1 MRKLAT
7 IYKTV
12 LIFLI
17 LLLHLLHSDI
27 SAQVIG
33 NEWINPQQQ
42 YFKLKITQKGIHQI
56 SFEALQKSGFPEN
69 VILKNTNI

>member
-42 YFKLKITQKGIHQI
+42 YFKLKITQKEFIKL
-56 SFEALQKSGFPEN
+56 ALKHYRNQVF
-69 VILKNTNI
+69 LRM